1 MCVCSHTHTHTHTY
15 STGPHTHSHTHGS
28 AGCQLCFSYPSAAT
42 DNYTFNSFGENQRK
56 LESPFF
62 LFYFFSTQTQHEKC
76 FIKVQNTLNLLQYL
90 TLHEFVN
97 NCPLVPKTKKKKK
110 KRKSQPSGLMQSLWA
125 TSSKL
130 MTQSLQ
136 ITHLYYYKITGN
148 KIDKTLR

>member
-1 MCVCSHTHTHTHTY
+1 MGVYSMCVYVHTHTHTY

-110 KRKSQPSGLMQSLWA
+110 REKVNHQGWCRACEPPVQSSWHKAYKSHICI
-125 TSSKL
+125 
-130 MTQSLQ
+130 
-136 ITHLYYYKITGN
+136 ITK
-148 KIDKTLR
+148 